1 MGSRLT
7 KPSLISPSHALGSE
21 GEDAGIASTPTSGAC
36 YTGAGE
42 AQDTNGSGKGLDKY
56 RMIDPHQATEGK
68 CGMFPED
75 A

>member
-1 MGSRLT
+1 MG
-7 KPSLISPSHALGSE
+7 PI
-21 GEDAGIASTPTSGAC
+21 PTSGAR
-36 YTGAGE
+36 YIGAGE

-56 RMIDPHQATEGK
+56 GMIDPHQATEGK